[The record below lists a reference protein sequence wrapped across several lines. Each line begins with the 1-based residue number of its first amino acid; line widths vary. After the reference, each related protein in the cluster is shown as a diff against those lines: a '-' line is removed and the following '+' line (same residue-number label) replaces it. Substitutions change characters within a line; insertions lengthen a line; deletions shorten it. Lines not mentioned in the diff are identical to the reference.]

1 MNIKQ
6 FSRIIGI
13 TLLSSVNSLFVSP
26 ALSQQ
31 VSCSNYWVNPNTGL
45 TECFGSSMNLIL
57 EPEPVKPEPT
67 LKSSVERRATATTEL
82 NVCDSLS
89 GGLKQSYCNLASIL
103 VGKNKLNIAAR
114 NSVSKNIDY
123 TETCQ
128 TIVRGRMKSPAT
140 TQFAS
145 GSSTEIFPGVY
156 VINGEVDSQ
165 NGYGALIRGD
175 YTCVFSDTPEYENL
189 NAINVS

>member
-1 MNIKQ
+1 MKIEKLSK
-6 FSRIIGI
+6 FIGI
-13 TLLSSVNSLFVSP
+13 ALLSSVNSLFVSP
-26 ALSQQ
+26 AFSQQ
-31 VSCSNYWVNPNTGL
+31 VNCSNYWVNLNTGL
-45 TECFGSSMNLIL
+45 TECFGSGMNLIL
-57 EPEPVKPEPT
+57 EPKPVKSEPT
-67 LKSSVERRATATTEL
+67 AKTVERRATRTSEL
-82 NVCDSLS
+82 NVCDSLTN
-89 GGLKQSYCNLASIL
+89 GLKQSYCNLASIL

-175 YTCVFSDTPEYENL
+175 YTCVFSDTPGYENL